1 VVIRKDT
8 QEDKM
13 KNIMF
18 IAPPAAGKGTQAEM
32 LKEKYNIPHISTG
45 DILREVSKEDSE
57 LGQYV
62 FETLASG
69 ELVKDEITY
78 TLVENRLKREDCKEG
93 YIIDG
98 FPRNIEQAIEY
109 DKILER
115 LNYKLGKVILINI
128 DEKTLEKRITGRRTC
143 EDCHAIY
150 NINDPDKTPKVESVC
165 DLCGGKLYQRSDD
178 NLDSFQ
184 TRYKNY
190 LNKTEPI
197 INHYKNKKVLYEV
210 DGNKPI
216 ENVFEQI
223 DNIISK

>member
-1 VVIRKDT
+1 
-8 QEDKM
+8 M
-13 KNIMF
+13 
-18 IAPPAAGKGTQAEM
+18 
-32 LKEKYNIPHISTG
+32 
-45 DILREVSKEDSE
+45 
-57 LGQYV
+57 
-62 FETLASG
+62 
-69 ELVKDEITY
+69 
-78 TLVENRLKREDCKEG
+78 
-93 YIIDG
+93 
-98 FPRNIEQAIEY
+98 
-109 DKILER
+109 
-115 LNYKLGKVILINI
+115 
-128 DEKTLEKRITGRRTC
+128 
-143 EDCHAIY
+143 
-150 NINDPDKTPKVESVC
+150 ESVC